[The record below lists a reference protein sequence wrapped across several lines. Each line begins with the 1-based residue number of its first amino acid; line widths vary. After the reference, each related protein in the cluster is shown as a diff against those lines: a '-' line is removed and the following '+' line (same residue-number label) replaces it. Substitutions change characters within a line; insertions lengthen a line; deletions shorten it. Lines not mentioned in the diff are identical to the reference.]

1 MTKRL
6 RPRKPRG
13 QDTTPA
19 RGLRRDVFPALGA
32 FLRGY
37 LHQDYAAVHGS
48 IRAAAEAFRADASA
62 EERDQLVREL
72 ESLAGILAAHRVR
85 ALQEFIGG
93 EMGSGWM
100 PKSCEEVLELLEAI
114 RVGSG

>member
-1 MTKRL
+1 MSKRA
-6 RPRKPRG
+6 RTRQPGG
-13 QDTTPA
+13 QDTTRV
-19 RGLRRDVFPALGA
+19 RGLRREAFPALRA

-37 LHQDYAAVHGS
+37 LHQDFTAVHGS

-72 ESLAGILAAHRVR
+72 ESLADILTAHKVR
-85 ALQEFIGG
+85 ALRDFISE

-100 PKSCEEVLELLEAI
+100 PKSREEIMELLGAI
-114 RVGSG
+114 RGSG